1 MTRLAHHVP
10 EQVQDERL
18 WPLAMELGR
27 DASEAIVAFNAPM
40 MNAWRRKEYTFVIMA
55 AGDEPVREY
64 SEWRVSH
71 LRVEPTQ
78 QLLKTLEQLLPLI
91 GMNRLS
97 FANPRLVLDAPSPMC
112 AYDILIQG
120 VERIHT

>member
-55 AGDEPVREY
+55 AGDEPGRNY
-64 SEWRVSH
+64 SDWRVSH
-71 LRVEPTQ
+71 LQVEPTQ
-78 QLLKTLEQLLPLI
+78 QLLETLERLLPLI